1 MRSAT
6 TLTTWNEYHLPVIIL
21 DNKIFLCA
29 MIHLQRILTLLT
41 FRLYIENVDVFQVE
55 LSSVIS
61 IRKSSSDLHKLR
73 VHFSLR

>member
-1 MRSAT
+1 
-6 TLTTWNEYHLPVIIL
+6 
-21 DNKIFLCA
+21 
-29 MIHLQRILTLLT
+29 MIHSQRILTLLT